1 MANQANALA
10 RKRLLNLK
18 KSRIKGE
25 PQTETLMLDLNQVF
39 PVIPLRDTVV
49 VPGTAS
55 RVLVARDS
63 SLRALEVARERDGF
77 AVFVLQR
84 DPELNEIQSLEELYH
99 IGVVVRIQTS
109 SLLPAG
115 YTKVL
120 VEGILLV
127 NVLELS
133 TAQGYL
139 TAKIH
144 PQDFDLGPDDK
155 AARLSE
161 SVIDLMRRYAEVQ
174 DVPAE
179 FIEAL
184 PSLQHPMDVF
194 FAVQP
199 FLKIAPE
206 HKQRL
211 LECSSLAQLFEE
223 ISSVVQAVLDA
234 DKTIQR
240 SKQEVQHKMQ
250 QSQKEWFLNEQIR
263 LLQEELGVS
272 EGGNSEFA
280 VLEQKIRDKKF
291 PQAIASKLA
300 EEMERMKLLH
310 QSSPEYA
317 VVRNYIDWFLA
328 LPYNVYT
335 DDNLNPKR
343 VRKELDARHF
353 GLEKVKERI
362 LEHVA
367 VLKLTGAEKRSPILC
382 LAGPPGVGKTSLASS
397 IASAMGRQL
406 VRITL
411 GGVRD
416 ESEIRGHRR
425 TYIGSMPGR
434 FIQALRRAK
443 CMNPVILL
451 DELDK
456 MSSDFRGDPASAL
469 LEVLDPELNHDFT
482 DHFMEVG
489 VDLSRVMFIATANVE
504 ENIPEALHDRLE
516 VVRLSGYYAHEKM
529 EIAQRHLV
537 PKVRTRNGLTDQQL
551 DIPPE
556 TINTLLREYTREA
569 GVRDLERE
577 LDRISRKRA
586 MEVVSSRKFD
596 PEVLPA
602 KLGKYLGVPRYHGN
616 RLVETGRPGLITGL
630 AWTSVGG
637 ELLHI
642 ECTLLSGRGRI
653 QLTGKLGDV
662 MKESAQIALTLV
674 RERARRYG
682 VDPEMFRKTDIH
694 IHIPEGAIPK
704 DGPSAGIAL
713 TLALLS
719 AFTRQQVS
727 PHTAFTGEV
736 SLTGRLHAIGG
747 LNEKALAALEAGVQ
761 NLYLPQDNRK
771 NVDELPPQVPKGI
784 KIKLKQHIDDII
796 SELFIIPEH
805 VRVEKKSNGLS
816 PEEPSLF
823 VPHTP
828 AERPSK
834 GRPSKGRTQNN

>member
-1 MANQANALA
+1 MKN
-10 RKRLLNLK
+10 KR
-18 KSRIKGE
+18 IQGE
-25 PQTETLMLDLNQVF
+25 QQTETLMLDLNQPF
-39 PVIPLRDTVV
+39 PLVPLRDSLV
-49 VPGTAS
+49 VPGTSS
-55 RVLVARDS
+55 RILVARES
-63 SLRALEVARERDGF
+63 SLHALDAARERDSF
-77 AVFVLQR
+77 ALLVLQR
-84 DPELNEIQSLEELYH
+84 DPEANEVTRLDELYNV
-99 IGVVVRIQTS
+99 GVIVRVQTS
-109 SLLPAG
+109 SVLPAG

-120 VEGILLV
+120 AEGILTV
-127 NVLELS
+127 D
-133 TAQGYL
+133 L
-139 TAKIH
+139 TEVSSERGFLHAKIA
-144 PQDFDLGPDDK
+144 PRDFAMGSDADAEKQSK
-155 AARLSE
+155 A
-161 SVIDLMRRYAEVQ
+161 VIALMREYAQVQ
-174 DVPAE
+174 EIPSE
-179 FIEAL
+179 FLDTL
-184 PSLQHPMDVF
+184 PTLPHPMDVF

-199 FLKIAPE
+199 FLRVAPADR
-206 HKQRL
+206 QRL
-211 LECSSLAQLFEE
+211 LECPSLTELFRE
-223 ISSVVQAVLDA
+223 IESIVRAAVAADGSV
-234 DKTIQR
+234 QR

-263 LLQEELGVS
+263 LLQEELGTA
-272 EGGNSEFA
+272 ENGNSDFA
-280 VLEQKIRDKKF
+280 LLEQKIRDKKF
-291 PQAIASKLA
+291 PQAIRDKLS

-328 LPYNVYT
+328 LPYNIYT
-335 DDNLNPKR
+335 DDVLIPKR
-343 VRKELDARHF
+343 VRKELDSRHF

-367 VLKLTGAEKRSPILC
+367 VLKLTAGSEKRSPILC

-451 DELDK
+451 DEIDK

-489 VDLSRVMFIATANVE
+489 VDLSRVLFIATANVE
-504 ENIPEALHDRLE
+504 ENIPEALRDRLE
-516 VVRLSGYYAHEKM
+516 VVRLAGYFAHEKM
-529 EIAQRHLV
+529 EIAGKHLV
-537 PKVRTRNGLTDQQL
+537 PKVRGRNGLQPEQL
-551 DIPPE
+551 DLPPE
-556 TINTLLREYTREA
+556 TIETILREYTREA

-577 LDRISRKRA
+577 IDRIARKRA
-586 MEVVSSRKFD
+586 MEVVSAKKFNV
-596 PEVLPA
+596 EVQPSL
-602 KLGKYLGVPRYHGN
+602 LHKYLGVPRYHGN
-616 RLVETGRPGLITGL
+616 RLSEPGRPGLITGL

-674 RERARRYG
+674 RERARRFG
-682 VDPEMFRKTDIH
+682 IDPEIFRKTDIH
-694 IHIPEGAIPK
+694 VHIPEGAIPK
-704 DGPSAGIAL
+704 DGPSAGMAL
-713 TLALLS
+713 TLSLLS
-719 AFTRQQVS
+719 AFTRQQV
-727 PHTAFTGEV
+727 PPQVAFTGEV

-761 NLYLPQDNRK
+761 TLYLPKDNGK

-784 KIKLKQHIDDII
+784 KIKLKAHIDEVIA
-796 SELFIIPEH
+796 E
-805 VRVEKKSNGLS
+805 
-816 PEEPSLF
+816 LF
-823 VPHTP
+823 VPVAKVVVP
-828 AERPSK
+828 AVATVRTELVDPLHNGNGVKPPPARGRRPRMAK
-834 GRPSKGRTQNN
+834 GE

>member
-1 MANQANALA
+1 
-10 RKRLLNLK
+10 
-18 KSRIKGE
+18 
-25 PQTETLMLDLNQVF
+25 MLDLNQAF
-39 PVIPLRDTVV
+39 PLVPLRDSLV

-55 RVLVARDS
+55 RVLVARES
-63 SLRALEVARERDGF
+63 SLRALDAAQERDNF
-77 AVFVLQR
+77 ALLVLQR
-84 DPELNEIQSLEELYH
+84 DPEANEITRIDELYSV
-99 IGVVVRIQTS
+99 GVIVRVQTS
-109 SLLPAG
+109 SVLPAG

-120 VEGILLV
+120 AEGILAVDLAEV
-127 NVLELS
+127 S
-133 TAQGYL
+133 TAQGFL
-139 TAKIH
+139 LAKIR
-144 PQDFDLGPDDK
+144 PREFDMGSDADAEKLSK
-155 AARLSE
+155 ALIALTRE
-161 SVIDLMRRYAEVQ
+161 YAQVQ
-174 DVPAE
+174 EIPTE
-179 FIEAL
+179 FIETL
-184 PSLQHPMDVF
+184 PSLPHPMDVF

-199 FLKIAPE
+199 FLRAAPADR
-206 HKQRL
+206 QRL
-211 LECSSLAQLFEE
+211 LECTSLADLFHEME
-223 ISSVVQAVLDA
+223 SIVHAALAADGTVQR
-234 DKTIQR
+234 T
-240 SKQEVQHKMQ
+240 KQEVQHKMQ

-263 LLQEELGVS
+263 LLQEELGTA
-272 EGGNSEFA
+272 ENGNSEFSL
-280 VLEQKIRDKKF
+280 LEQKIRDKNF
-291 PQAIASKLA
+291 PKAIRDKLA

-335 DDNLNPKR
+335 DDVLIPKR

-367 VLKLTGAEKRSPILC
+367 VLKLTAGSEKRSPILC
-382 LAGPPGVGKTSLASS
+382 LAGPPGVGKTSLAGS
-397 IASAMGRQL
+397 IATAMGREL

-451 DELDK
+451 DEIDK

-489 VDLSRVMFIATANVE
+489 VDLSRVLFIATANVE
-504 ENIPEALHDRLE
+504 GNIPEALHDRLE
-516 VVRLSGYYAHEKM
+516 VVRLAGYYAHEKM
-529 EIAQRHLV
+529 EIATRHLV
-537 PKVRTRNGLTDQQL
+537 PKVRSRNGLQPEQL
-551 DIPPE
+551 ELPAETLE
-556 TINTLLREYTREA
+556 TILREYTREA

-577 LDRISRKRA
+577 IDRVARKRA
-586 MEVVSSRKFD
+586 MEVVSSKKFSA
-596 PEVLPA
+596 EVLPSS
-602 KLGKYLGVPRYHGN
+602 LNKYLGVPRYHGN
-616 RLVETGRPGLITGL
+616 RLSEPGRPGLITGL

-642 ECTLLSGRGRI
+642 ECTLLSGRGRM
-653 QLTGKLGDV
+653 QLTGKLGEV

-674 RERARRYG
+674 RERARRFG
-682 VDPEMFRKTDIH
+682 VDPDIFRKTDIH

-713 TLALLS
+713 TLSLLS
-719 AFTRQQVS
+719 AFTRQQV
-727 PHTAFTGEV
+727 PPQVAFTGEV

-761 NLYLPQDNRK
+761 TLFLPKDNSK

-784 KIKLKQHIDDII
+784 KIKLKQHIDEII
-796 SELFIIPEH
+796 AELFTVPAKVVVAPTGAAVSDLSDSLHAGHGASIPAPRGRRP
-805 VRVEKKSNGLS
+805 RVSR
-816 PEEPSLF
+816 
-823 VPHTP
+823 
-828 AERPSK
+828 AE
-834 GRPSKGRTQNN
+834 